1 MLFRSSLPRVEFD
14 LPVRE
19 LALTRKPEPLP
30 FVPSGTGAQEHRC
43 EEVLT
48 IQAAGLEQRLRVTGS
63 RAVIGLS
70 GGLDSALALLVTCRA
85 YDRLGRPR
93 SEIQAV
99 TMPCFGTTGRTLG
112 NARTLAT
119 ASGATLSEITV
130 GEAVTLH
137 LRDIGHEGAHD
148 VTYENAQARERT
160 QVLMDQI
167 GRAHV

>member
-1 MLFRSSLPRVEFD
+1 MLSWAESRRFETGVTAVTEIDLSRLVFDRRRMNVFRDGPSLPRVEFD

-19 LALTRKPEPLP
+19 LALTRQPEPLP

-119 ASGATLSEITV
+119 P
-130 GEAVTLH
+130 AVPH
-137 LRDIGHEGAHD
+137 CRRSRW
-148 VTYENAQARERT
+148 VRQ
-160 QVLMDQI
+160 
-167 GRAHV
+167 